1 MARKQRARG
10 VVTRDLEPISLTYDG
25 GETHVHGE
33 KDGSLASASYAG
45 DLRPSG
51 CNVLAHGTVKREVGY
66 ASRIVL
72 TLSSGI
78 DGGCNKPRQLL
89 RRARDKFGFRL
100 YPVKNDSG
108 EETPVYTVSGLSERA
123 IDYLKSKVLVWIDK
137 LEETNIRL
145 PGNGTV
151 GHVARKPKRKRSSY
165 HGDYTESSVGRA
177 ERIHHARD
185 IRVVS

>member
-1 MARKQRARG
+1 M
-10 VVTRDLEPISLTYDG
+10 
-25 GETHVHGE
+25 
-33 KDGSLASASYAG
+33 
-45 DLRPSG
+45 
-51 CNVLAHGTVKREVGY
+51 
-66 ASRIVL
+66 
-72 TLSSGI
+72 SSGVH
-78 DGGCNKPRQLL
+78 GGCNKPRQLL

-100 YPVKNDSG
+100 YPIKDNG
-108 EETPVYTVSGLSERA
+108 EETSVYTISGLSERA

-137 LEETNIRL
+137 LQETNIRL

-151 GHVARKPKRKRSSY
+151 DHVARKPKRKRSSY